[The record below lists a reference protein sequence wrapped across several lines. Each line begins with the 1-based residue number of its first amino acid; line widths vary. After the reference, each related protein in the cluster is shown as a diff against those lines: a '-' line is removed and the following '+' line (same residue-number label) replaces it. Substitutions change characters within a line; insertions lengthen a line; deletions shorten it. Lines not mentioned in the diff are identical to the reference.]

1 MKSLPVSVMV
11 LLRYAVLGN
20 TLLSKVGDPKIVSA
34 VPGDDIT
41 TEDGLLNLTSI
52 PALQSAVPDPITT
65 TT

>member
-11 LLRYAVLGN
+11 LLRYAVLG
-20 TLLSKVGDPKIVSA
+20 TTPLIKVGDPKIVSA

-41 TEDGLLNLTSI
+41 TEDGLLNVTST
-52 PALQSAVPDPITT
+52 PALPIAVPDPITT